1 MGESVMDIA
10 RLIASRDPGQI
21 VTCTAGATVRQAVQ
35 LLAEKRIGALPVLS
49 GGPVAG
55 IFSERDVL
63 YRLAEEGA
71 DCLDR
76 QVGEVMTSPPLT
88 IAPEATFIE
97 ALELMTL
104 RRIRH
109 LPVMRGG
116 AMVGFI
122 SIGDIVKAR
131 IDEIS
136 AEAEHMRQYIQTA

>member
-1 MGESVMDIA
+1 MDIA
-10 RLIASRDPGQI
+10 RLIASRDPEGI

-49 GGPVAG
+49 GGHLAG
-55 IFSERDVL
+55 IFSERDSL

-71 DCLDR
+71 GCLDR
-76 QVGEVMTSPPLT
+76 QVGDVMTAPPVT
-88 IAPEATFIE
+88 ITPEASFID
-97 ALELMTL
+97 ALALMTR

-109 LPVMRGG
+109 LPVMRGA

>member
-1 MGESVMDIA
+1 MDIA
-10 RLIASRDPGQI
+10 KLVATRDANRI
-21 VTCTAGATVRQAVQ
+21 VTCPAGATVRQAVE
-35 LLAEKRIGALPVLS
+35 LLAEKRIGAMPVMQ
-49 GGPVAG
+49 GGQIAG

-63 YRLAEEGA
+63 YRLAEEGSA
-71 DCLDR
+71 CLDR
-76 QVGEVMTSPPLT
+76 QVGEMMTSPPVT
-88 IAPEATFIE
+88 IAPGTTFID
-97 ALELMTL
+97 ALALMTR

-109 LPVMRGG
+109 LPVMSNG

>member
-1 MGESVMDIA
+1 MDIA
-10 RLIASRDPGQI
+10 RLIASRDPAQT
-21 VTCTAGATVRQAVQ
+21 VTCPAGATVRQAVG

-49 GGPVAG
+49 GGQLAG
-55 IFSERDVL
+55 IFSERDML
-63 YRLAEEGA
+63 YRLAEEGEP
-71 DCLDR
+71 CLDR
-76 QVGEVMTSPPLT
+76 QVGDVMTSPPVT

-97 ALELMTL
+97 ALALMTR

-109 LPVMRGG
+109 LPVTRGA

>member
-1 MGESVMDIA
+1 MDIA
-10 RLIASRDPGQI
+10 RLIASRDPDQI

-49 GGPVAG
+49 GGHVAG

-71 DCLDR
+71 ECLDR

-88 IAPEATFIE
+88 IVPEATFIE

-116 AMVGFI
+116 AMAGFI